1 MEERWGVLLSHPP
14 DSRGPLLRET
24 AARKATGHYES
35 LSDNHE
41 RLPAISELPSNSP
54 PPEPVRYAFRSFDR
68 RWILPDARLCDRPR
82 PQLWSAHSRDQIYL
96 TSLLT
101 GVLGLG
107 PAATATS
114 FLPDLHHF
122 RGSFGGKDVIP
133 LYRDAAATQPN
144 ISRNLL
150 RTLSSAFGRDISAQN
165 FFCYAYAVL
174 ATPAYVEIFS
184 EELTI
189 PGPRLPICRDSALF
203 LRVAELGRRLIWFH
217 TYGERFA
224 PPRRQGFRIP
234 QGSARCHRGV
244 PTSSEGYPE
253 NFSYDSTTEVLQVG
267 EGIFGPVSVA
277 IWQFKVSGLPIVESW
292 LSYRMKAGAG
302 RSSSPLDRLRPERW
316 TADVTR
322 ELLELLW
329 VLEAT
334 IAMLPELKAGFD
346 EIISGET
353 FGANELPRP
362 TAEERGGV
370 DEDEPEPEQRE
381 MNL

>member
-1 MEERWGVLLSHPP
+1 MANVS
-14 DSRGPLLRET
+14 PLL
-24 AARKATGHYES
+24 AARALGFLKAAPDATAERPPPQKATQKT
-35 LSDNHE
+35 
-41 RLPAISELPSNSP
+41 SP
-54 PPEPVRYAFRSFDR
+54 
-68 RWILPDARLCDRPR
+68 
-82 PQLWSAHSRDQIYL
+82 
-96 TSLLT
+96 T
-101 GVLGLG
+101 
-107 PAATATS
+107 
-114 FLPDLHHF
+114 
-122 RGSFGGKDVIP
+122 
-133 LYRDAAATQPN
+133 
-144 ISRNLL
+144 
-150 RTLSSAFGRDISAQN
+150 TLQ
-165 FFCYAYAVL
+165 
-174 ATPAYVEIFS
+174 
-184 EELTI
+184 
-189 PGPRLPICRDSALF
+189 
-203 LRVAELGRRLIWFH
+203 
-217 TYGERFA
+217 
-224 PPRRQGFRIP
+224 
-234 QGSARCHRGV
+234 
-244 PTSSEGYPE
+244 
-253 NFSYDSTTEVLQVG
+253 TEVLQVG

-329 VLEAT
+329 VLEVT